1 MSTQNEV
8 RQKIT
13 DQIIAALSDGTKL
26 PPWRK
31 PWRTDANAG
40 HPTNVVS
47 KRGYTGINPLLLDIA
62 ATRHDLKSKWW
73 GTFRQWQGMGGMVKR
88 RPVDVPPGEWG
99 TNIIYFK
106 RVAKK
111 TTNEM
116 GEDVEEKFFFMRTYT
131 VFNLDQVDGLFSK
144 LQVGNAPISVT
155 EIEQRCEIAEAAI
168 AATEADIRFGGD
180 RAFYSLA
187 GDFIQMPHRQQ
198 FQMPEYYETLFH
210 ELAHWT
216 EHEKRLD
223 WSRAN
228 SENSYAMGELIAEL
242 AGCYLAG
249 ELGLPNSANLT
260 NHTSYLK
267 SWLSGMGNDSRFI
280 FRAAAQASK
289 AVDFV
294 LAFSRKEGTVTES
307 EEAVLV

>member
-180 RAFYSLA
+180 RAFTRWQVTS
-187 GDFIQMPHRQQ
+187 FRCR
-198 FQMPEYYETLFH
+198 TVSS
-210 ELAHWT
+210 
-216 EHEKRLD
+216 
-223 WSRAN
+223 SRCPN
-228 SENSYAMGELIAEL
+228 TMRPFSTNWPIGPSTKNGSIGVGRIRKTRMQWEN
-242 AGCYLAG
+242 
-249 ELGLPNSANLT
+249 
-260 NHTSYLK
+260 
-267 SWLSGMGNDSRFI
+267 
-280 FRAAAQASK
+280 
-289 AVDFV
+289 
-294 LAFSRKEGTVTES
+294 
-307 EEAVLV
+307 